1 MNKDKLRLLS
11 VMVCCCVSACLW
23 GQHKAPQYEPYMEK
37 GMQPDGVEFLPEPPS
52 MTVDEFYNDFYYYQW
67 GVKQREDSLVSWRA
81 LEDEKGDLPAVFS
94 EAFGL
99 PLSAGETPEI
109 VTLASRASYDAYY
122 ANKHVKDHY
131 QRLRPFAVFNQ
142 PSLKPNSDEKTKLT
156 WSYPSG
162 HSSCGY
168 MFALA
173 LCTVNPD
180 RTEQIMKRAREY
192 ALNRVICGHHWKS
205 DTEASLMLV
214 AGVFAN
220 IVVCEEYQKQLAKAR
235 KEFRRRTAE
244 REKSLGR

>member
-1 MNKDKLRLLS
+1 MKMRNELRLLA
-11 VMVCCCVSACLW
+11 VALCLC
-23 GQHKAPQYEPYMEK
+23 GAASLQAQDKTTTYEPYMTE
-37 GMQPDGVEFLPEPPS
+37 GTQPDGVAFLPAPPA
-52 MTVDEFYNDFYYYQW
+52 MTDGDFANDFYFYHW
-67 GVKQREDSLVSWRA
+67 GLKQREDSLKSKRA

-94 EAFGL
+94 EAFGM
-99 PLSAGETPEI
+99 PLTLETTPEI
-109 VTLASRASYDAYY
+109 ITLASRATYDAYY
-122 ANKHVKDHY
+122 ANKRVKDHY
-131 QRLRPFAVFNQ
+131 QRVRPFATFNQ
-142 PSLKPNSDEKTKLT
+142 PSLKPDADEKTKLT

-192 ALNRVICGHHWKS
+192 ALNRVVCGHHWKS

-220 IVVCEEYQKQLAKAR
+220 IVVNSDYQKQLAKAQ
-235 KEFRRRTAE
+235 KEFKR
-244 REKSLGR
+244 LYNHN